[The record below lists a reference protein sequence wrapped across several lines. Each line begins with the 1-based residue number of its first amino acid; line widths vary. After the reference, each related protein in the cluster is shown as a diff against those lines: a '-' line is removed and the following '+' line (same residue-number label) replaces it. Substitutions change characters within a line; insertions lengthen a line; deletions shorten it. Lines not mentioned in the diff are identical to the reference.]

1 MALPTRPGS
10 ILWWSV
16 TLGVGSVVVF
26 LLLGPPKAVV
36 WRSSIALFV
45 IVTIAASLCTL
56 AAVALLWVAHRRK
69 LAEAGILGAG
79 LTVVSVLPL
88 VHGLTAPGVLYGP
101 NQAVTTSAF
110 ASLPLALITMAPL
123 LAPSGRAG
131 AWVGRHW
138 RAWSIGWVGVSC
150 GFAALLLIR
159 PNAIT
164 VTGHDHPITWLVA
177 GSALVGALAMSR
189 VQLRLY
195 WIGERPPTLTASIG
209 LVLLALTSLVWL
221 GDEPFS
227 VGWWVVHA
235 LDIVGVF
242 AGIYGA
248 LAAHRLN
255 TSILAA
261 LAPIT
266 TLDPLRTLELG
277 LSPVVHRFVAALEL
291 KDPITRDHVVRTA
304 ELAVRVGENVGL
316 DARRLRFLGLGA
328 LLHDIGKL
336 DTPDA
341 ILNKDGRLTESE
353 YDVIKRHTVDGDA
366 RLLAVPSLAPA
377 ARFVRGHH
385 ERLDGGGY
393 PDGLIGASIPLE
405 ARIIAV
411 CDGYDA
417 MAHTRQY
424 REGLG
429 HDRAAAVLREHSGSQ
444 WDPDVVE
451 SLLAVVAADDSAR
464 AVLEDVGRAALA
476 CDCGDALPAA
486 VREQLAG
493 EPCNE
498 PWGTSRSASAVQA
511 VADVMSP
518 NHDRC

>member
-1 MALPTRPGS
+1 MASPTRLGS
-10 ILWWSV
+10 TLWWSV
-16 TLGVGSVVVF
+16 TLGGGSVILF
-26 LLLGPPKAVV
+26 LMIGPPKALV
-36 WRSSIALFV
+36 WRSSTALFV
-45 IVTIAASLCTL
+45 IVTVAASLCTV
-56 AAVALLWVAHRRK
+56 AALALLWVAHRRE
-69 LAEAGILGAG
+69 LAEAGVLGAG

-123 LAPSGRAG
+123 LARHGRVG
-131 AWVGRHW
+131 SWVGRHW
-138 RAWSIGWVGVSC
+138 RAWSIAWVVASC
-150 GFAALLLIR
+150 GFATVLLAR
-159 PNAIT
+159 PNAVT
-164 VTGHDHPITWLVA
+164 VTGRDHPITWLVA
-177 GSALVGALAMSR
+177 GAALIGALVMSR

-195 WIGERPPTLTASIG
+195 RIGERPPTLAASIG
-209 LVLLALTSLVWL
+209 LVLLGLTSLVWL

-227 VGWWVVHA
+227 IGWWAVHA

-248 LAAHRLN
+248 LAAHRLDR
-255 TSILAA
+255 SIVAT

-266 TLDPLRTLELG
+266 TFDPLHTLELG
-277 LSPVVHRFVAALEL
+277 LSPVVHRFVAALEA

-304 ELAVRVGENVGL
+304 VLAVRVGAGL
-316 DARRLRFLGLGA
+316 GLRARQLRFLGLGA

-336 DTPDA
+336 DTPGE
-341 ILNKDGRLTESE
+341 ILNKDDQLTDSE

-366 RLLAVPSLAPA
+366 VLLAVPSLAPA
-377 ARFVRGHH
+377 APFVRAHH
-385 ERLDGGGY
+385 ERIDGGGY
-393 PDGLIGASIPLE
+393 PDGLSGDSVPLE

-444 WDPDVVE
+444 WDPNVVKA
-451 SLLAVVAADDSAR
+451 LLEVVLADATGVVGAAVFG
-464 AVLEDVGRAALA
+464 DVGRAALA

-486 VREQLAG
+486 VREQLV
-493 EPCNE
+493 
-498 PWGTSRSASAVQA
+498 AVG
-511 VADVMSP
+511 
-518 NHDRC
+518 

>member
-1 MALPTRPGS
+1 MLTFPKNCQVAHRRGRCTSMASSTRPGS
-10 ILWWSV
+10 ALWWSV
-16 TLGVGSVVVF
+16 TLGVGSVVAF
-26 LLLGPPKAVV
+26 LLIGPPQTVV
-36 WRSSIALFV
+36 WRSSTALFV
-45 IVTIAASLCTL
+45 IVTIAASLCTV
-56 AAVALLWVAHRRK
+56 AAVALLWVAHRRQ

-123 LAPSGRAG
+123 LAPSGQAR

-138 RAWSIGWVGVSC
+138 RAWSIGWVVMSC
-150 GFAALLLIR
+150 GLATLLLVR
-159 PNAIT
+159 PNSIA
-164 VTGHDHPITWLVA
+164 VAGRDHPITWLVA
-177 GSALVGALAMSR
+177 GSALFGALAMSR

-209 LVLLALTSLVWL
+209 LVLLGLTSLVWL
-221 GDEPFS
+221 GDAPFS
-227 VGWWVVHA
+227 IGWWAVHA

-248 LAAHRLN
+248 MSAHRLDS
-255 TSILAA
+255 SIVAA

-266 TLDPLRTLELG
+266 TLDPLHTLELG

-304 ELAVRVGENVGL
+304 ELAVRTGERLGL
-316 DARRLRFLGLGA
+316 EARRLRFLGLGA

-336 DTPDA
+336 DTPDE
-341 ILNKDGRLTESE
+341 ILNKDDRLTDTD
-353 YDVIKRHTVDGDA
+353 YDIIKRHTVDGDLL
-366 RLLAVPSLAPA
+366 LLAVPSLAPA
-377 ARFVRGHH
+377 APFVRGHH

-393 PDGLIGASIPLE
+393 PDRLAGGSIPLE

-429 HDRAAAVLREHSGSQ
+429 HDRAAAILREHSGSQ
-444 WDPDVVE
+444 WDPEVVEALLDVVV
-451 SLLAVVAADDSAR
+451 ADDTGVAA
-464 AVLEDVGRAALA
+464 LEHVGRAAIA

-486 VREQLAG
+486 VLEQLA
-493 EPCNE
+493 
-498 PWGTSRSASAVQA
+498 AV
-511 VADVMSP
+511 
-518 NHDRC
+518 R